1 MRVADAI
8 ERFLRSI
15 KLERAF
21 SENTLRA
28 YQRDLTALEKFA
40 SSRGASNLE
49 DVTLELC
56 RDWLWSKQQAGS
68 AQSTIA
74 RNTAAL
80 KSFFKWASQNQICDT
95 DIGARLRTPKVGKR
109 LPRVVTEAQV
119 NLILEKAEQLA
130 TPDTPSTHRDWVI
143 LELLYAT
150 GIRVSELCSIR
161 LSDVDREGNT
171 LRVIGKGNKERTV
184 PYGAPAAKALDRY
197 LRDARPLLQL
207 ISTSTPS
214 PDAAHVG
221 SNTGFLL
228 ISDKGK
234 KVNPRSVYSLVA
246 RVLQDAPGGGP
257 RGPHSFRHSAAT
269 HLLDGGADLRVVQE
283 LLGHSSLA
291 STQVY
296 THVSAERLAQTYRLA
311 HPRA

>member
-15 KLERAF
+15 KLERAY

-28 YQRDLTALEKFA
+28 YERDLNALEQFA
-40 SSRGASNLE
+40 STRGAGDLE
-49 DVTLELC
+49 AVTLELC

-68 AQSTIA
+68 AQNTIA

-80 KSFFKWASQNQICDT
+80 KSFFKWASQNEICET

-130 TPDTPSTHRDWVI
+130 TPESPSAHRNWVI

-161 LSDVDREGNT
+161 VTDVDRERNT
-171 LRVIGKGNKERTV
+171 LRVVGKGNKERTV
-184 PYGAPAAKALDRY
+184 PYGVPAAKSLDRY
-197 LRDARPLLQL
+197 LKDARPLLQFS
-207 ISTSTPS
+207 STSASS
-214 PDAAHVG
+214 PHAVRSGNDE
-221 SNTGFLL
+221 GFLL
-228 ISDKGK
+228 LSDKGK
-234 KVNPRSVYSLVA
+234 QVNPRSVYSLVA
-246 RVLQDAPGGGP
+246 RVLEDAPGGGP